1 MPENLRPIQSSVVY
15 KPFGT
20 GLRACIGRQFAYHE
34 TILALAF
41 LLHRFDFE
49 ADPAYQLQVQEQ
61 ITLKPEGLRL
71 RPRRQNERLG
81 LLATNTATM
90 PT

>member
-1 MPENLRPIQSSVVY
+1 MVY

-49 ADPAYQLQVQEQ
+49 ADPAYQLQEQ
-61 ITLKPEGLRL
+61 ITLKRLRL
-71 RPRRQNERLG
+71 RPRRQN
-81 LLATNTATM
+81 
-90 PT
+90 